1 MTTGNYVLIRFCF
14 LISSKTFAKETTH
27 SVCFEMERTNAI
39 CLVKE
44 KISSFLVREK
54 IGVYFV
60 REKTDVVRL
69 CLEKERDALRLCFDF
84 IVFG

>member
-1 MTTGNYVLIRFCF
+1 MTTGNYVLTRFCF

-44 KISSFLVREK
+44 KIGSFLVREK

-60 REKTDVVRL
+60 RGRTDVVML
-69 CLEKERDALRLCFDF
+69 CLEKERDVLRLCFGF
-84 IVFG
+84 RVFG

>member
-1 MTTGNYVLIRFCF
+1 
-14 LISSKTFAKETTH
+14 
-27 SVCFEMERTNAI
+27 MERTNAI
-39 CLVKE
+39 YLVKE